1 VSTSAQWLP
10 RAEDNNGRGD
20 LLRRAFEE
28 RLERRDEA
36 GSLVERLERLRIAE
50 LERRDALAALADL
63 PLETRGLLAGVLAL
77 PAGAQA
83 ALAAL
88 L

>member
-1 VSTSAQWLP
+1 MSTRAEWLP
-10 RAEDNNGRGD
+10 RAEDDNGRGD
-20 LLRRAFEE
+20 LLRRAFED
-28 RLERRDEA
+28 RLDRRDKA
-36 GSLVERLERLRIAE
+36 DSLVERLERLRLAE
-50 LERRDALAALADL
+50 LERRAALDALADL
-63 PLETRGLLAGVLAL
+63 PQETRGLLAGVLAL